1 MGIDR
6 EIANMQGEVTL
17 PRKNGEL
24 VFHKPWE
31 GRAFGMA
38 LALHDDGMYP
48 WDEFRDR
55 LIAEINSTDCKSGP
69 TSDYYEHWLTAF
81 EKLLLEKRIMTRE
94 DFESR
99 KAEFASGKREE
110 VF

>member
-6 EIANMQGEVTL
+6 EIANMQGEVAL

-24 VFHKPWE
+24 VFHEPWE

-38 LALHDDGMYP
+38 LALHDEGMYP

-55 LIAEINSTDCKSGP
+55 LIVEINSTDCKSGP
-69 TSDYYEHWLTAF
+69 TPDYYEHWLAAF
-81 EKLLLEKRIMTRE
+81 EKLLLEKRIMARE
-94 DFESR
+94 EFESR